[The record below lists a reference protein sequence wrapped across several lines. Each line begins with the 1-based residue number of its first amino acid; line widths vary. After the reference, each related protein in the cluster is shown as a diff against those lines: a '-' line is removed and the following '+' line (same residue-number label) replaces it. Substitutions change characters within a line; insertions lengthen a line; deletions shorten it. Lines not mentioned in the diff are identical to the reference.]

1 MKRKPIYIII
11 VIILVF
17 GILSCNHK
25 QKRDEMVL
33 QSMSIATMA
42 LEKHSEKYYHFVQI
56 SSVEYPERT
65 KIIYEKIMKA
75 NSFSKS
81 FKEAVLRNES
91 YDRLKLLYA
100 TTMDSLSGIFDT
112 NKTEDKQYV
121 KKYYNEESFNLMVDS
136 TLNFYTRNETFRIQ
150 KMQYDIAMIFN
161 KISEYLICQIE
172 ASGDFFENGKSQIT
186 PLKPK
191 KSVNRNYTLLIYGS
205 KRSSMEL
212 NVLID
217 NITYNNKET
226 VPYHLYQNV
235 SLLSFD
241 STLQSGYYD
250 IYGKILYKL
259 NDAPASFV
267 EKKVRHTV
275 KVD

>member
-1 MKRKPIYIII
+1 
-11 VIILVF
+11 
-17 GILSCNHK
+17 
-25 QKRDEMVL
+25 MVL